1 MDYLNDLYEAQEL
14 VACSLEEAIK
24 KTKQQSGGKLMTTSD
39 SEHFRNLMSAFKNS
53 QVAIA
58 MIEEKEGGESY
69 AMDDIIE
76 RGRDSRRS
84 YRAYDDGMNYGM
96 SGRRGRNPSTGRYMS
111 RTGGYSGHGDYMEM
125 VEEAMQRDPE
135 GTRRKLEMLMQQ

>member
-24 KTKQQSGGKLMTTSD
+24 KTKQQGGKLMTTSD

-58 MIEEKEGGESY
+58 MVEEKEGGESY
-69 AMDDIIE
+69 AMDDMVE

-84 YRAYDDGMNYGM
+84 YRSYDDGMTYGM
-96 SGRRGRNPSTGRYMS
+96 SGRRGRSPSTGRYVS
-111 RTGGYSGHGDYMEM
+111 RTGGYSGHGDYMNM